1 MSDSKNTEKV
11 ICIESVAFYMLI
23 EEVVERLQGKNQSAQ
38 NDKWISDAEAMQ
50 KLRITSRTTLQKLRD
65 EGAIRY
71 SQPTRKL
78 ILYDRDSIN
87 EYLET
92 HAKETF

>member
-1 MSDSKNTEKV
+1 MSEFESRLDV
-11 ICIESVAFYMLI
+11 ICLESQAFYALI
-23 EEVVERLQGKNQSAQ
+23 EEVVDRMKDQQ
-38 NDKWISDAEAMQ
+38 NIHYDKWISDEEAMQ
-50 KLRITSRTTLQKLRD
+50 MLRISSRTTLQKLRD
-65 EGAIRY
+65 EGTIRF

-78 ILYDRDSIN
+78 ILYDRESIL